1 MRLIVAVDENWGIG
15 YKGTLLAHLPGDLKY
30 FKEKTTGKVVIMGQ
44 NTLISFPKSK
54 PLPNRTNI
62 VLSNDPSFVVEGA
75 IMARSLDEVRELVKK
90 YNTDDVFVIGGASV
104 YRQLLDDCDT
114 AYITKVHKKFEADV
128 FFPNLDEKENWT
140 LSNVGESGEDNEIT
154 YTFTTYTKTR

>member
-1 MRLIVAVDENWGIG
+1 
-15 YKGTLLAHLPGDLKY
+15 
-30 FKEKTTGKVVIMGQ
+30 
-44 NTLISFPKSK
+44 
-54 PLPNRTNI
+54 
-62 VLSNDPSFVVEGA
+62 
-75 IMARSLDEVRELVKK
+75 MARSLDEVRELVKK